1 MQNFSSLKC
10 IGSSE
15 TISRSAN
22 PVVYLVNFWHDMIVL
37 SQGLF
42 DLKIHTG
49 IYFFSF
55 IAKSKAL
62 RSDAESS
69 PIHNLR
75 SYIYAIRIRQHMNPF
90 LPLVMFG

>member
-15 TISRSAN
+15 TISRNAN

-42 DLKIHTG
+42 DFKIHTG
-49 IYFFSF
+49 IYFS
-55 IAKSKAL
+55 I
-62 RSDAESS
+62 
-69 PIHNLR
+69 NG
-75 SYIYAIRIRQHMNPF
+75 YTY
-90 LPLVMFG
+90 